1 MTPEIHQRWTSVV
14 MVMGCIALHPT
25 QVRSETDELRIKL
38 DVLGAA
44 ADQLEA
50 MDFSPTSVLTGQT
63 SLVVGGNQFGGSA
76 QGLKRKSERK
86 FGATTVNYDA
96 RLIIDTS
103 FNGQDLLRLRLRAG
117 NFDGETNSFAGAGP
131 SFLSQLEV
139 AFQAPQAPN
148 RLAVNRLYYQWPIG
162 EFTFTLGPRVEQ
174 DTMLAIWP
182 SVYPSE
188 TILDLTTFSGAI
200 GASNLN
206 TGSGVGI
213 WWQRSGFAISTN
225 YVASNGN
232 LGGPNNG
239 GIVSTASGSS
249 ASIQVGYAASSWA
262 FAAMY
267 SAVQNGF
274 GVIPYGT
281 NFTLKSLSEP
291 GDTQAFGIAG
301 YWQPSQK
308 SWLPSISAGWG
319 FNTTNYTS
327 GVNDIGLVDTSQSWV
342 VGLEWQDAFRKGN
355 SLGMAVGQPTFA
367 TSLKG
372 GGIPNDGNLIW
383 EWWYKVELSDH
394 IALTPGVFYLSRP
407 LGGDT
412 PTGQSFHQLGALIK
426 TSFRF

>member
-1 MTPEIHQRWTSVV
+1 
-14 MVMGCIALHPT
+14 
-25 QVRSETDELRIKL
+25 
-38 DVLGAA
+38 
-44 ADQLEA
+44 
-50 MDFSPTSVLTGQT
+50 
-63 SLVVGGNQFGGSA
+63 
-76 QGLKRKSERK
+76 
-86 FGATTVNYDA
+86 
-96 RLIIDTS
+96 
-103 FNGQDLLRLRLRAG
+103 
-117 NFDGETNSFAGAGP
+117 
-131 SFLSQLEV
+131 
-139 AFQAPQAPN
+139 
-148 RLAVNRLYYQWPIG
+148 
-162 EFTFTLGPRVEQ
+162 
-174 DTMLAIWP
+174 
-182 SVYPSE
+182 
-188 TILDLTTFSGAI
+188 
-200 GASNLN
+200 
-206 TGSGVGI
+206 
-213 WWQRSGFAISTN
+213 
-225 YVASNGN
+225 
-232 LGGPNNG
+232 
-239 GIVSTASGSS
+239 
-249 ASIQVGYAASSWA
+249 
-262 FAAMY
+262 
-267 SAVQNGF
+267 
-274 GVIPYGT
+274 VIPYGT